1 VRGGHVPPGIR
12 MPLLP
17 RYVSSSSYDI
27 HASSSPYDM
36 VMIDAHE
43 AACDAAGSFNPEP
56 THNGAAVCLKC
67 PKGAV
72 AKKVRYYDASFG
84 QVP

>member
-1 VRGGHVPPGIR
+1 
-12 MPLLP
+12 
-17 RYVSSSSYDI
+17 
-27 HASSSPYDM
+27 M

>member
-1 VRGGHVPPGIR
+1 MRGGHVPPGIR

-36 VMIDAHE
+36 VMIE
-43 AACDAAGSFNPEP
+43 TLTRLPVMQRGVSIPSPP
-56 THNGAAVCLKC
+56 TTAPLYA
-67 PKGAV
+67 
-72 AKKVRYYDASFG
+72 
-84 QVP
+84 